1 MKKIITIIL
10 LIILI
15 LGVMSCS
22 KPRRVLYIFNWT
34 DYIAPELT
42 RRFER
47 QNNVRIIYDTYNSNE
62 NMLTKLLT
70 SSAAYDI
77 IVPSGDHV
85 EIMKEMGL
93 LSKIDKSL
101 LQNYHNLDPLI
112 LSMSQIYDADNE
124 YSVPYFWGTMG
135 FIYNTQ
141 YLSHEEMEDVS
152 WDLFGDE
159 RFSGFIYNTQY
170 LSHEEMED
178 VSWDLFG
185 DERFS
190 GLNVI
195 TMLDDIR
202 EVLAAALIFNGYNPN
217 DYSPEALTA
226 ARETLLRWNRNV
238 AQFDS
243 DSFKNDVQDGTI
255 WFGQA
260 YNGDALQVME
270 ENENIGFVLPKEG
283 SSIWVDFLVIPENS
297 ENKDI
302 AHKFIDFLLD
312 ERVALTN
319 AEWVQYATPNKGAF
333 ELLPQDIQDN
343 KNIYPTEEYLRKSN
357 LVINIGEHVLLFDEI
372 WQELRM
378 ARN

>member
-124 YSVPYFWGTMG
+124 YSVPYFWGTM
-135 FIYNTQ
+135 
-141 YLSHEEMEDVS
+141 
-152 WDLFGDE
+152 
-159 RFSGFIYNTQY
+159 GFIYNTQY